1 MVYRWSSEY
10 DILTITI
17 IIEIAP
23 TYETIASTDSIEGQP
38 VQSIHSPSS
47 TYVNKNWSQYF
58 VGFDLPSKK
67 RWNPQNPEFASQCL
81 KVHLSIY
88 HALLACK
95 PTKQKEQAK
104 PHGYRK
110 PLPMLRTLKL
120 SCFSTMLPL
129 GFFSSLYK
137 ALTFMSVYFT
147 AVCYKRHLFRPAH
160 VFVSN

>member
-67 RWNPQNPEFASQCL
+67 DETHKIQNL
-81 KVHLSIY
+81 HLSVWKYIY
-88 HALLACK
+88 
-95 PTKQKEQAK
+95 QSI
-104 PHGYRK
+104 
-110 PLPMLRTLKL
+110 TL
-120 SCFSTMLPL
+120 
-129 GFFSSLYK
+129 Y
-137 ALTFMSVYFT
+137 
-147 AVCYKRHLFRPAH
+147 
-160 VFVSN
+160 